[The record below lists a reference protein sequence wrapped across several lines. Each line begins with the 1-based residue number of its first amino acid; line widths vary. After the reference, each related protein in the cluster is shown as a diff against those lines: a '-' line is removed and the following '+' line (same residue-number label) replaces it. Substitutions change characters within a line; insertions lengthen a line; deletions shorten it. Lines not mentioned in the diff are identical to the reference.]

1 MGLNIG
7 FNGSAV
13 PHIKFNARQGSWSFD
28 GQDIKAPE
36 FAIDLA
42 NLVTGWLR
50 FQAGLP
56 PSRRIDPDLE
66 HTAPEPDGDHK
77 RGFVVKIHSDEL
89 LGGAAEFSSAS
100 AHVGTAVSEM
110 HDQFLK
116 ERAGHPGKVPVV
128 RCAATVPVKDRHAT
142 NHRPV
147 FLITRW
153 IDRPRDLPDAP
164 PVDRREIWTNGG
176 PRKNPQPDNV
186 TKSTPLVR
194 SPLAAAPV
202 FDDDIPF

>member
-13 PHIKFNARQGSWSFD
+13 PHIKFNARQGTWSFD
-28 GQDIKAPE
+28 GQDLKSPE
-36 FAIDLA
+36 FAIDPK

-66 HTAPEPDGDHK
+66 HMAPEPDADHR
-77 RGFVVKIHSDEL
+77 RGFVVKIYSDKL
-89 LGGAAEFSSAS
+89 LNGAVEFSSAS
-100 AHVGTAVSEM
+100 AHVGTAVAELYE
-110 HDQFLK
+110 QYLK
-116 ERAGHPGKVPVV
+116 ERTGHPGKVPWVK
-128 RCAATVPVKDRHAT
+128 CAATVPVKDRHAT

-147 FLITRW
+147 FVITSW
-153 IDRPRDLPDAP
+153 IDRPRDLPDALPVAPEEVWSNGATP
-164 PVDRREIWTNGG
+164 P
-176 PRKNPQPDNV
+176 
-186 TKSTPLVR
+186 VR
-194 SPLAAAPV
+194 SPLAAPAPA